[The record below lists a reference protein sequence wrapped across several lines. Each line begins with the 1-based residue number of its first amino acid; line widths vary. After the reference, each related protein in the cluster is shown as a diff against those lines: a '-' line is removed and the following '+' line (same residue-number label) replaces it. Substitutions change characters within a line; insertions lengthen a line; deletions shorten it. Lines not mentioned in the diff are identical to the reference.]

1 MLREEPCPESLA
13 RAHLPTYQPL
23 AVAVVSLNVLLPA
36 VREFKEL
43 SDLLRGHI
51 PKALAKALLP
61 EAAVDHARSAV
72 EPDTRMRRWRPHPE
86 SPFELLYRSRQAQVR
101 WSIPAGSITTF
112 LSVLATLQFYHYSR
126 CWKTCEACKRN
137 LPRYPETQFLR
148 SLRVC
153 IICKRQKC
161 VSQRLLIKCCKDS
174 SSSALRAF
182 LTPILSNLAR
192 IAGVIKQHHKQAPGS
207 AVQVFFQSCFL

>member
-1 MLREEPCPESLA
+1 MLREKPCPKALA

-23 AVAVVSLNVLLPA
+23 AVAVVSFNGLLPA

-72 EPDTRMRRWRPHPE
+72 ELDTRMRRWRPHPE

-101 WSIPAGSITTF
+101 WSIPAGSIT
-112 LSVLATLQFYHYSR
+112 
-126 CWKTCEACKRN
+126 
-137 LPRYPETQFLR
+137 
-148 SLRVC
+148 
-153 IICKRQKC
+153 
-161 VSQRLLIKCCKDS
+161 
-174 SSSALRAF
+174 AF
-182 LTPILSNLAR
+182 LFFLVAILQLSS
-192 IAGVIKQHHKQAPGS
+192 GVA
-207 AVQVFFQSCFL
+207 